1 MVSPFL
7 NRPKKPSLLLAD
19 AKKAPGL
26 CGEHEAV
33 GLFIR
38 LGLSH
43 PSESFRAGDKRLLLP
58 GMLLRSPF

>member
-7 NRPKKPSLLLAD
+7 NRPKKPSSFRKR
-19 AKKAPGL
+19 KKAPGP
-26 CGEHEAV
+26 CREHEAV

-43 PSESFRAGDKRLLLP
+43 PSEPFRAGDKRPLLP